1 MRNDP
6 NLELGKDLSVLAQR
20 VRNRIKFMAQ
30 VFIFPQQQVAPSF
43 TIYHPFILHYP
54 FTQHNEATSSSP
66 GELYNTTIVSQ
77 LLLFTYLLYQ
87 QLWFELCV
95 CVLPYSTFV
104 RLSFW
109 NVKITRRQSNIIPK
123 HWKRAPETIRKF
135 VSVIG
140 KALKGT
146 WNSTE

>member
-1 MRNDP
+1 MYQDTNTHVSEYCPSHNPPLKMRNDP

-43 TIYHPFILHYP
+43 TIYLPFILHYP

-95 CVLPYSTFV
+95 CSTVLEVFG
-104 RLSFW
+104 
-109 NVKITRRQSNIIPK
+109 
-123 HWKRAPETIRKF
+123 
-135 VSVIG
+135 VIV
-140 KALKGT
+140 LKCKNNKT
-146 WNSTE
+146 AI